1 MPPKIRDLIDKLE
14 RAGYTD
20 RGGRGSHRNF
30 VHPDVSKPITISG
43 KPGDDARIYQIKAVN
58 KAIEEAQ
65 K

>member
-1 MPPKIRDLIDKLE
+1 MPPKIRDLIDRLE

-20 RGGRGSHRNF
+20 RGGRASHRNF

-43 KPGDDARIYQIKAVN
+43 KRGDDARIYQIKAVN